1 MQLTM
6 GAIADPQE
14 KTAWD
19 RLEETVIAAIAAITP
34 KELCWRLKIK
44 PGYLSDA
51 IEGRDRKGIR
61 LEWLPVIL
69 AMAPDM
75 HRRAILAE
83 LAAPCSYEVVR
94 RKELTPEERL
104 AALEERVAQRFG
116 QAGAELVM
124 EARR

>member
-1 MQLTM
+1 MQLAF
-6 GAIADPQE
+6 GAVADPQE
-14 KTAWD
+14 ATSWD
-19 RLEETVIAAIAAITP
+19 RLNDVVIAAIAAITP

-69 AMAPDM
+69 AMAPDI

-83 LAAPCSYEVVR
+83 IAAPAGYEVVR
-94 RKELTPEERL
+94 RKERTPEERL
-104 AALEERVAQRFG
+104 SDLEERVAQRFG
-116 QAGAELVM
+116 PAGAELIM
-124 EARR
+124 ENRR